1 MQETAVNGSG
11 AIQDQ
16 PTAAAEPKEGGSSPK
31 LVEPRRADLPL
42 SNDHVAVEVSAQ
54 GAVADLGG
62 GTDAA
67 PASRR
72 GSLSLAADPS
82 AQPEGVPGGWTQGLQ
97 QARSD
102 EAAGRAPELSVQI

>member
-82 AQPEGVPGGWTQGLQ
+82 AQPEGVPGGFQGLH
-97 QARSD
+97 ARSD
-102 EAAGRAPELSVQI
+102 EVAARAPELSVQI